1 VNDNKNDE
9 DYPLESTKQEQQ
21 HALAVQPQNP
31 GLLDRFFK
39 LSEHRTSVKTELL
52 AGLTTF
58 VTMAYII
65 FVNPNIMAEAGIDH
79 GAAFVATCVGA
90 ALGCLLMGL
99 YANWP
104 VGLAP
109 GMGLNAFFTYTVV
122 GEMGYSW
129 EVALGAVF
137 LSGVLFMIMSLSRL
151 REWLLNSI
159 PMSLRFAMGAGVG
172 LFLGLIG
179 LKTAGIVV
187 DNPATLLSMGS
198 FAEPTTLLAAICFL
212 MITVLSHRNVFGA
225 ILVSMLAVTGVGLA
239 LGLVEYN
246 GLVSMPPSL
255 APTFLAMDVA
265 GAFNVAMVSVI
276 LAFLFV
282 NMFDTAGTLMGVAHR
297 ANLVD
302 EDGKIQNLSRA
313 LKADSTSSV
322 VGAFVGCP
330 PVTSYVESASGVA
343 AGGRTGLTAITVGLL
358 FLAAM
363 FFAPL
368 AGMIP
373 AYATA
378 GALIYV
384 AMLMMSGMA
393 HIDWKDHT
401 DTIPAIVTVVMMPL
415 TFSIANGIALGFLTY
430 ATLKLL
436 TGQGSKVSVSLYVLC
451 IVFIAKFAFLRS
463 GSAAGKR
470 SPRRLC
476 VGGVVFGGGNRLN
489 ACGLQPNDHDR
500 DTRQSVA
507 GCNVARPPPSSSR
520 SRRWHA
526 RCRTAPVAPA
536 RRA

>member
-1 VNDNKNDE
+1 M
-9 DYPLESTKQEQQ
+9 ESAKQEQQ
-21 HALAVQPQNP
+21 ATQMQELSKP

-39 LSEHRTSVKTELL
+39 LTEHRTSLKTEVI
-52 AGLTTF
+52 AGITTF
-58 VTMAYII
+58 FTMVYII
-65 FVNPNIMAEAGIDH
+65 FVNPSIMAIAGVDQ

-90 ALGCLLMGL
+90 ALGCFLMGL

-109 GMGLNAFFTYTVV
+109 GMGLNAFFTFTVV
-122 GEMGYSW
+122 GDMGYSW
-129 EVALGAVF
+129 ETALGAVF
-137 LSGVLFMIMSLSRL
+137 LSGILFMIMSLSRI

-187 DNPATLLSMGS
+187 DSQATLLTMGS
-198 FAEPTTLLAAICFL
+198 FANPNALLAAICFL
-212 MITVLSHRNVFGA
+212 LIAVLSHRNVFGA
-225 ILVSMLAVTGVGLA
+225 ILFSMLAVTGIGMA
-239 LGLVEYN
+239 MGMVEYT

-255 APTFLAMDVA
+255 APTFLAMDIA
-265 GAFNVAMVSVI
+265 GAFQISMISVV
-276 LAFLFV
+276 LSFLFV

-302 EDGKIQNLSRA
+302 EDGKIQNLSQA

-322 VGAFVGCP
+322 IGSLVGCP
-330 PVTSYVESASGVA
+330 PVTSYVESAAGVA
-343 AGGRTGLTAITVGLL
+343 AGGRTGLTAVTVGVL

-393 HIDWKDHT
+393 HIDWKDST
-401 DTIPAIVTVVMMPL
+401 DSIPAIVTVVMMPL

-436 TGQGSKVSVSLYVLC
+436 TGQRDKVSVSLYVLC
-451 IVFIAKFAFLRS
+451 IIFIAKFAFL
-463 GSAAGKR
+463 
-470 SPRRLC
+470 
-476 VGGVVFGGGNRLN
+476 
-489 ACGLQPNDHDR
+489 
-500 DTRQSVA
+500 
-507 GCNVARPPPSSSR
+507 
-520 SRRWHA
+520 
-526 RCRTAPVAPA
+526 
-536 RRA
+536 

>member
-1 VNDNKNDE
+1 M
-9 DYPLESTKQEQQ
+9 ESAKQEKSATQLQ
-21 HALAVQPQNP
+21 GLSKP

-39 LSEHRTSVKTELL
+39 LTEHRTSLKTEVI
-52 AGLTTF
+52 AGITTF
-58 VTMAYII
+58 FTMVYII
-65 FVNPNIMAEAGIDH
+65 FVNPSIMAIAGVDQ

-90 ALGCLLMGL
+90 ALGCFLMGL

-109 GMGLNAFFTYTVV
+109 GMGLNAFFTFTVV
-122 GEMGYSW
+122 GDMGYSW
-129 EVALGAVF
+129 ETALGAVF
-137 LSGVLFMIMSLSRL
+137 LSGILFMIMSLSRI

-187 DNPATLLSMGS
+187 DSQATLLTMGS
-198 FAEPTTLLAAICFL
+198 FANPNALLAAICFL
-212 MITVLSHRNVFGA
+212 LIAVLSHRNVFGA
-225 ILVSMLAVTGVGLA
+225 ILFSMLAVTGIGMVMGV
-239 LGLVEYN
+239 VEYT

-255 APTFLAMDVA
+255 APTFLAMDIA
-265 GAFNVAMVSVI
+265 GAFQISMISVV
-276 LAFLFV
+276 LSFLFV

-302 EDGKIQNLSRA
+302 EDGKIQNLSQA

-322 VGAFVGCP
+322 IGSLVGCP
-330 PVTSYVESASGVA
+330 PVTSYVESAAGVA
-343 AGGRTGLTAITVGLL
+343 AGGRTGLTAVTVGVL

-393 HIDWKDHT
+393 HIDWKDST
-401 DTIPAIVTVVMMPL
+401 DSIPAIVTVVMMPL

-436 TGQGSKVSVSLYVLC
+436 TGQRDKVSVSLYVLC
-451 IVFIAKFAFLRS
+451 IIFIAKFAFL
-463 GSAAGKR
+463 
-470 SPRRLC
+470 
-476 VGGVVFGGGNRLN
+476 
-489 ACGLQPNDHDR
+489 
-500 DTRQSVA
+500 
-507 GCNVARPPPSSSR
+507 
-520 SRRWHA
+520 
-526 RCRTAPVAPA
+526 
-536 RRA
+536 